1 MGWIKSF
8 ISLTLLLAIMGVGI
22 VLVLSNSQLVSLD
35 VVVWSSSEYP
45 LGLLLAAALFV
56 GCLLGVFGNSL
67 WVWQLKRQRS
77 KLQKEL
83 DSAVKRIDQL
93 Q

>member
-8 ISLTLLLAIMGVGI
+8 ISLTLILAFVGVGL
-22 VLVLSNSQLVSLD
+22 VLVLSNPKLVSLD
-35 VVVWSSSEYP
+35 VVIWSSSEYP

-56 GCLLGVFGNSL
+56 GCLLGIFGNSV
-67 WVWQLKRQRS
+67 WVWQLKRQRN
-77 KLQKEL
+77 KLQKQL
-83 DSAVKRIDQL
+83 DGAVKRFDQL